1 MTEKNVAIKINCESF
16 SYGNEENNLPTV
28 LENFE
33 MQINYGEITL
43 ISGLSGSGKSTL
55 LSLING
61 IIPRV
66 VSGTFKGE
74 ILIDGKSS
82 NGMSMSEISKKVGT
96 VLQNAEEQ
104 IIHQIVEDEIAFG
117 CENFGFP
124 PEEISNQIEKSC
136 KIMQLDKN
144 WKTRTLSGGQKH
156 RLVTAST
163 LAMKAPIL
171 IFDEPLANL
180 DAEGANLLL
189 KLLKNLTMEGKAVV
203 LVEHRLDVVL
213 PFVDK
218 IWQVKDKKI
227 SFVNDKNEYLKSQID
242 IIKDEKENFVAGDE
256 VALEIQNVKKSFG
269 KREILKGIN
278 CKIFKGE
285 RILLTGENGS
295 GKSTL
300 LSIIARLQKADSGKI
315 IQNFD
320 KKCKNRAN
328 KKWFKTCGVI
338 FQNPNYQLFMPTVK
352 DEILF
357 GSDDES
363 YAMKIAEKL
372 ELLPLLER
380 HPQSLSEGQKRRL
393 TVAAILAQKPK
404 LLLLDEPTV
413 GQDYHTLQ
421 KMMSLI
427 NEIHREQKNTMITIT
442 HDIRCKKALCD
453 RELRLVDGEVVE

>member
-1 MTEKNVAIKINCESF
+1 MSEKNLAVKINCESF
-16 SYGNEENNLPTV
+16 SYGTEENNLPNV

-55 LSLING
+55 LSLVNG
-61 IIPRV
+61 IIPRI

-74 ILIDGKSS
+74 VLIDGKSS
-82 NGMSMSEISKKVGT
+82 SGMSMSEISKKVGT

-117 CENFGFP
+117 CENFGFL

-136 KIMQLDKN
+136 KIMQLDKS
-144 WKTRTLSGGQKH
+144 WKTRTLSGGQKQ

-163 LAMKAPIL
+163 LAMKTPIL

-180 DAEGANLLL
+180 DFEGANLLL
-189 KLLKNLTMEGKAVV
+189 KLLKNLAAEGKAVV

-218 IWQVKDKKI
+218 IWQLKDKKVF
-227 SFVNDKNEYLKSQID
+227 FVNDKNEYLKSQID
-242 IIKDEKENFVAGDE
+242 IIEDKKENFVASKE
-256 VALEIQNVKKSFG
+256 VALEIQNLKKSFG

-285 RILLTGENGS
+285 RILLSGENGS

-300 LSIIARLQKADSGKI
+300 LSIIGRLQKADSGKI
-315 IQNFD
+315 IQNLD

-328 KKWFKTCGVI
+328 KKWFKTCGMI

-363 YAMKIAEKL
+363 YAMQIAEKL
-372 ELLPLLER
+372 ELTSLLDR

-453 RELRLVDGEVVE
+453 RELHLVDGEVVE

>member
-1 MTEKNVAIKINCESF
+1 MNKKNLAIKIHCESF
-16 SYGNEENNLPTV
+16 SYGTEQDNLPEI

-33 MQINYGEITL
+33 IQINYGEITL

-66 VSGTFKGE
+66 VNGNFKGE
-74 ILIDGKSS
+74 IFIDGKNSF
-82 NGMSMSEISKKVGT
+82 GMSMSEISQKVGT

-124 PEEISNQIEKSC
+124 ADEISNQIEKSC
-136 KIMQLDKN
+136 QIMQLNKN
-144 WKTRTLSGGQKH
+144 WKTRTLSGGQKQ
-156 RLVTAST
+156 RLVSAST
-163 LAMKAPIL
+163 LAMKTPIL

-180 DAEGANLLL
+180 DMQGTKILLS
-189 KLLKNLTMEGKAVV
+189 LLKNLAAEGKAVV
-203 LVEHRLDVVL
+203 LVEHRLDVIL
-213 PFVDK
+213 PFIDK
-218 IWQVKDKKI
+218 IWELKDKKL
-227 SFVNDKNEYLKSQID
+227 FLVNDKNEYLKSQID
-242 IIKDEKENFVAGDE
+242 IIKDSKENFVASKE
-256 VALEIQNVKKSFG
+256 LALEIQDLKKSFG
-269 KREILKGIN
+269 KREILKGLN
-278 CKIFKGE
+278 FKIYKGE
-285 RILLTGENGS
+285 RILLSGENGS

-300 LSIIARLQKADSGKI
+300 LSIIGRLQKPDSGKI
-315 IQNFD
+315 IQNLD
-320 KKCKNRAN
+320 SKCKNRAN
-328 KKWFKTCGVI
+328 KKWFKTCGII
-338 FQNPNYQLFMPTVK
+338 FQNPNYQLFMPSVK

-363 YAMKIAEKL
+363 YALEIAEKL
-372 ELLPLLER
+372 ELTPLLER

-427 NEIHREQKNTMITIT
+427 NEIHREQKNTIITIT

-453 RELRLVDGEVVE
+453 RELKLKDGVIVE